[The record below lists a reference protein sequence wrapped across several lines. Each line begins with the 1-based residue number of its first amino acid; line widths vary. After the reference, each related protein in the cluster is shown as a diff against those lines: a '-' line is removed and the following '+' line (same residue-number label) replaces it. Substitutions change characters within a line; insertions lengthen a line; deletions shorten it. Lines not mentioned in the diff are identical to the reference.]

1 MERHD
6 NTNCSCFRLRMAVA
20 KAGWSTT
27 RKVSQDIVYTHNW
40 AIEDFDFT
48 MGVVAD
54 GKIESGVFCIAGVP
68 GEFHLVVERKLEK
81 FPRGGH
87 TYSEMPTR
95 LQVNDQ
101 ELEAKYFFSVA
112 LLHQGAAKGSWTKA
126 AGKLEVLK
134 EGTETQL
141 GEFGDSAK
149 PTFVL
154 SYDFKFRPKSAIKY
168 HDGQTFHDTQ
178 KGFFTTGSTCL
189 LNMMVTLT
197 IPGKLANLVRGAGGE
212 DMKEMREN
220 SLLDFQP
227 FLSEP
232 KHSDILLNCGGKKFL
247 CHKVILAAR

>member
-1 MERHD
+1 
-6 NTNCSCFRLRMAVA
+6 MAVA

-27 RKVSQDIVYTHNW
+27 RKVSQDVVYTHNW
-40 AIEDFDFT
+40 AIEDFDFA
-48 MGVVAD
+48 MGVGD
-54 GKIESGVFCIAGVP
+54 GKIESGIFCIPGVP
-68 GEFHLVVERKLEK
+68 GEFHLVAERKLEK
-81 FPRGGH
+81 FPQSSGLMH
-87 TYSEMPTR
+87 NEMPTR
-95 LQVNDQ
+95 LKVNDQ
-101 ELEAKYFFSVA
+101 ELEAKFFFSVS
-112 LLHQGAAKGSWTKA
+112 LLHEAPVKGTKA
-126 AGKLEVLK
+126 AGKIEVVK
-134 EGTETQL
+134 EGSEAQL

-154 SYDFKFRPKSAIKY
+154 SYGFKFSPKSVVKF

-178 KGFFTTGSTCL
+178 RGFFTTGSTCL
-189 LNMMVTLT
+189 LNMVVTIT

-232 KHSDILLNCGGKKFL
+232 KHSDILLKCGGKKFL